1 MRRYRSFL
9 LVSCAAATLTVAAA
23 FTAGRL
29 SAQPSAVANVDI
41 RRLLDKIGQRAEM
54 EIELTQLANRFE
66 QEFKSKK
73 DQLEARAK
81 ESDAIT
87 DQAERQKLRDGL
99 ALEQLQLKEWATM
112 KQQEADR
119 EQALRWENLYRSIV
133 SESQKLADNEGYQY
147 VVVFDGNAEFQRD
160 RRAQISLGQQV
171 VEQISRRRILVASK
185 TDDITEKLI
194 LRMNNARAT
203 PTAPVAA
210 APSTPTT
217 P

>member
-1 MRRYRSFL
+1 MRTIPSL
-9 LVSCAAATLTVAAA
+9 IAISCAAVLVFAGAA

-54 EIELTQLANRFE
+54 EIELTQMANRFE
-66 QEFKSKK
+66 QELKSRRES
-73 DQLEARAK
+73 LESRAK

-87 DQAERQKLRDGL
+87 DQTERQTLRDGL
-99 ALEQLQLKEWATM
+99 ALEQLQLTGWATM

-133 SESQKLADNEGYQY
+133 AEAQKLADTEGYQY

-160 RRAQISLGQQV
+160 RRSQISLGQQV
-171 VEQISRRRILVASK
+171 VEQIARRRVLVASK
-185 TDDITEKLI
+185 SDDITEKLI
-194 LRMNNARAT
+194 LRMNNVRAT
-203 PTAPVAA
+203 P
-210 APSTPTT
+210 PSTTSGTT
-217 P
+217 PPAKP